1 MSKLLAGYY
10 GDYNPELVVNHAGLT
25 EEEVDHLLTK
35 IPAGPF
41 EWVSR
46 IDIYRR
52 PEPPPFLGGYFD
64 IFSVGRLTAA
74 VDADEERGIIYIWV
88 FFMMFIAVGLA

>member
-1 MSKLLAGYY
+1 MSKLPAGYY

-35 IPAGPF
+35 IPAGTF

-46 IDIYRR
+46 INIYRR
-52 PEPPPFLGGYFD
+52 PGPPPSLGDYFD
-64 IFSVGRLTAA
+64 NFTVGRLAAA
-74 VDADEERGIIYIWV
+74 VDANEERGIIYIWV
-88 FFMMFIAVGLA
+88 WIH